1 MSMIKRI
8 VSGVVVILVVAC
20 TPSEPE
26 TFTTS
31 ANVDD
36 VSIPAMLAAI
46 NELTDNELPVDELLA
61 LTTSVSMDDEKQQR
75 VAVSFSG
82 EETDMLIH
90 IWREQ
95 TDWVHVYASSTS
107 QDLVSAVEAS
117 IKSFE
122 RVANE

>member
-1 MSMIKRI
+1 MRI
-8 VSGVVVILVVAC
+8 VSGLVVLFLVAC

-36 VSIPAMLAAI
+36 TSIPAMLAAI
-46 NELTDNELPVDELLA
+46 DELTDNALPVDELLA
-61 LTTSVSMDDEKQQR
+61 LTNSVSMDDEKQQR
-75 VAVSFSG
+75 VEVFFQG

-95 TDWVHVYASSTS
+95 TDWVHVYASSVS
-107 QDLVSAVEAS
+107 QDLVNAVEVS

-122 RVANE
+122 RVADD

>member
-1 MSMIKRI
+1 MRI
-8 VSGVVVILVVAC
+8 VSGLVVLFLVAC

-36 VSIPAMLAAI
+36 TSIPAMLAAI
-46 NELTDNELPVDELLA
+46 DGLTDNALPVDELLA
-61 LTTSVSMDDEKQQR
+61 LTNSVSMDDEKQQR
-75 VAVSFSG
+75 VAVSFAG
-82 EETDMLIH
+82 DETDMLIH

-95 TDWVHVYASSTS
+95 TDWVHVYASSES
-107 QDLVSAVEAS
+107 QDLVNAVEVG

-122 RVANE
+122 RPADD